1 MEMQHTVYLGIGTNL
16 GDRVENLNCAL
27 EQLAPAVHVMRA
39 SSIYETEPWGIIDQ
53 PLFLNLAVQAATDL
67 EPLELLAYI
76 KQIEKDLGRQP
87 GVRYGPRL
95 IDLDILF
102 YDQLVFTHASLNIP
116 HPRIPERA
124 FVLVPLAEIAPEL
137 VHPATGMTIAE
148 LLKAQGGSG
157 IWPYPK
163 EEKLEPTN
171 I

>member
-1 MEMQHTVYLGIGTNL
+1 LGIGTNL

-102 YDQLVFTHASLNIP
+102 YDDLIFAHESLNIP